1 MTRPQFTEEQ
11 VAAQRTLQ
19 RGLPILGSV
28 LLILG
33 LYVSAFLIPDVIK
46 TAAGPQR
53 LSLTQA
59 AQLAGEEPLY
69 ARIENGAWD
78 CETLR
83 QVRGLS
89 ATALRYGRMREE
101 TRHAEVFFTDETR
114 RVVVFVTLSGAVT
127 CDDLARQWPDG
138 YLYAMNGDTRQELTN
153 DARLARYF
161 TTETFLE
168 FCDYCGPQNS
178 LIGAGFGIVFT
189 LGGIAILIAWRR
201 LKPKQ

>member
-1 MTRPQFTEEQ
+1 MTKSNLTEEQ
-11 VAAQRTLQ
+11 LTARRTLQ

-28 LLILG
+28 LLVLG

-53 LSLTQA
+53 LSLQQA
-59 AQLAGEEPLY
+59 AQLAGDDPLY
-69 ARIENGAWD
+69 ARIEGGAWD
-78 CETLR
+78 CETLQ

-101 TRHAEVFFTDETR
+101 TRYAEVFFTDDTR
-114 RVVVFVTLSGAVT
+114 AVVVFVTLGGAVT
-127 CDDLARQWPDG
+127 CDDLARQWPEG
-138 YLYAMNGDTRQELTN
+138 YLYAMNSDTRQELTN
-153 DARLARYF
+153 EARLARYF

-168 FCDYCGPQNS
+168 FCGYCGRQNS
-178 LIGAGFGIVFT
+178 LIGAVFGVVFT
-189 LGGIAILIAWRR
+189 LAGIVMLIAWRR